1 MTIVLTDELFRSSIV
16 ATVFRAFF
24 TFNYLEK
31 GSKKGIGV
39 FLIGQG
45 LVGNEKTPMNSLV
58 WMGGRAV

>member
-24 TFNYLEK
+24 TLNYLEK

-45 LVGNEKTPMNSLV
+45 LVGNEKTPMNSLL
-58 WMGGRAV
+58 